1 LGIRFG
7 DLMEEVM
14 EKTKIGYFSSLKTE
28 EQYIGGVMVTD
39 SMAIPIEFKY
49 TEPIRPTGIHKIIFG
64 KVLEKYI
71 TEEVVKK
78 SLLKEVKNIPAIL
91 FVSQLEFLGEDTV
104 NRVPM
109 VALQTT
115 TLPALNTAGEFQR
128 VKDKEIIL
136 QPMTSKNPLKLTF
149 YSPEPDVQEKVMNL
163 LRSFIDKIDIYEP
176 FTRVETA
183 LKALCQKR
191 S

>member
-1 LGIRFG
+1 
-7 DLMEEVM
+7 M
-14 EKTKIGYFSSLKTE
+14 EKFKIGYFSSLKSE
-28 EQYIGGVMVTD
+28 DQYIGGVMVTD
-39 SMAIPIEFKY
+39 SMAVPIEFKY

-71 TEEVVKK
+71 AEEVVKK
-78 SLLKEVKNIPAIL
+78 SLLKEVKNTPAVL
-91 FVSQLEFLGEDTV
+91 FVTQLELLGEDTV
-104 NRVPM
+104 NQVPM

-115 TLPALNTAGEFQR
+115 TLPALSAAGEFQR
-128 VKDKEIIL
+128 VKEKEIIL

-149 YSPEPDVQEKVMNL
+149 FSPEPDVQEKVMNI
-163 LRSFIDKIDIYEP
+163 LRSSIEKIDIHEP

-183 LKALCQKR
+183 LKALCQKK